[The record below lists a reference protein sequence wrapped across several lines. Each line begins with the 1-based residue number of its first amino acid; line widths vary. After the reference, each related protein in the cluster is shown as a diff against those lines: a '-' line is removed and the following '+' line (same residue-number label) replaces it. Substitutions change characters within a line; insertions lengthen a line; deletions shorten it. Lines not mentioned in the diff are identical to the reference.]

1 MKFNTAVFYDIENL
15 IGGYSLTN
23 VELLNHLSLK
33 LIAEQIKQ
41 SGIGEIAIHRAYA
54 DWSLPRLSQLK
65 QDIVELGI
73 TPVHIFGFGRGI
85 TRNASDI
92 HLAIDTTFP
101 G

>member
-54 DWSLPRLSQLK
+54 DWSLPRLSQLRYPP
-65 QDIVELGI
+65 QL
-73 TPVHIFGFGRGI
+73 
-85 TRNASDI
+85 TR
-92 HLAIDTTFP
+92 LP
-101 G
+101 RW